1 MLRIGLQRLVQQHSG
16 VAIFKPYLP
25 LPPPKEQKTR
35 SKMHRALVIMKAFV
49 KNLQTTNSVN
59 VERKTESE
67 TARGEIALIM
77 RIAHQILVQQ
87 HPEVMVPSKIGTFQI
102 LLQTLQH
109 KKETAV
115 ICPHL
120 LLPHYGEF
128 GITLHSHSLVQ
139 QKEDVMYRR
148 PVLHQ
153 PQLSTGCARKDIFK

>member
-1 MLRIGLQRLVQQHSG
+1 
-16 VAIFKPYLP
+16 
-25 LPPPKEQKTR
+25 
-35 SKMHRALVIMKAFV
+35 MKALV
-49 KNLQTTNSVN
+49 KNLQTTNICCVN

-87 HPEVMVPSKIGTFQI
+87 HPEVVVPPKIGTFQI

-120 LLPHYGEF
+120 LLMSHYGDF

-139 QKEDVMYRR
+139 QKEDVMKIYRR

-153 PQLSTGCARKDIFK
+153 P